1 MLRVKLSRTSRRRK
15 HGQSRLES
23 ALCERLH
30 VLADDIWSVPHIPS
44 SMFSGSETFLDGS
57 NLNGDDSAKRQAHQR
72 SNDVSETT
80 ATDTTEKKKDSLD
93 KSSHR
98 KKKKN
103 EKKRRKKAHHC
114 LAGSENCWSVGAC
127 ERCKTTRRVV

>member
-1 MLRVKLSRTSRRRK
+1 MERTAHS
-15 HGQSRLES
+15 LFY
-23 ALCERLH
+23 
-30 VLADDIWSVPHIPS
+30 VL
-44 SMFSGSETFLDGS
+44 GSETFLDGS
-57 NLNGDDSAKRQAHQR
+57 NLNGDDSAKQKPQR

-103 EKKRRKKAHHC
+103 EKKKK
-114 LAGSENCWSVGAC
+114 
-127 ERCKTTRRVV
+127 KKPTTA